1 MFTKTIITS
10 AVLLALFSTGASAA
24 LPSSVEG
31 IASEGLIQI
40 ATTGNPE
47 GLHTEL
53 GGEVTES
60 SVVADTVGQA
70 TLNGLLS
77 VSENEHLA
85 PMALVVDGVI
95 YAMVAPTI
103 TKDNF
108 ILITEDGVARRMD
121 VGNSEG
127 TNEPYIVTEID
138 PNALP
143 ATVMGTASAGLIQL
157 ATTGN
162 PEGLY
167 AELGGEVVASAIVG
181 ETAGQASVDALLMLD
196 QDEHLA
202 PMALVAPTGE
212 IYAMVAPTIT
222 KDNFIIVTAAGEAV
236 RMDVGFV
243 EGTNMPFRVT
253 EIVSDGGTAWYVE
266 FWNWLTGA

>member
-1 MFTKTIITS
+1 M
-10 AVLLALFSTGASAA
+10 V
-24 LPSSVEG
+24 
-31 IASEGLIQI
+31 
-40 ATTGNPE
+40 
-47 GLHTEL
+47 
-53 GGEVTES
+53 
-60 SVVADTVGQA
+60 
-70 TLNGLLS
+70 LLS

-143 ATVMGTASAGLIQL
+143 TTVMGTASAGLIQL

-167 AELGGEVVASAIVG
+167 AELGG
-181 ETAGQASVDALLMLD
+181 
-196 QDEHLA
+196 
-202 PMALVAPTGE
+202 
-212 IYAMVAPTIT
+212 
-222 KDNFIIVTAAGEAV
+222 
-236 RMDVGFV
+236 
-243 EGTNMPFRVT
+243 
-253 EIVSDGGTAWYVE
+253 
-266 FWNWLTGA
+266 